1 MGRGPVPLWG
11 PRYSWETL
19 LSVYAGY
26 QVKNDAKG
34 KEVVNQKGGKEACD
48 RAPVGVPLR
57 KKAAC

>member
-1 MGRGPVPLWG
+1 
-11 PRYSWETL
+11 
-19 LSVYAGY
+19 
-26 QVKNDAKG
+26 VKNDAKG